1 MSNDTVSR
9 CQETGRL
16 ILQDSCYA
24 LHCANGARL
33 WLEMDRI
40 PLHLVE
46 QEVRVEGERYGRDLI
61 AVRSIGP
68 LSRS

>member
-1 MSNDTVSR
+1 MMDRTISQCR
-9 CQETGRL
+9 ETGRL

-24 LHCANGARL
+24 LHCANGRRM

-46 QEVRVEGERYGRDLI
+46 QEVSVEGERYGRNLI
-61 AVRSIGP
+61 AVHTITP
-68 LSRS
+68 LSHS